1 MQLCPKTPANGDPQ
15 HHSSAPSRIRTY
27 DTGFRK
33 PLLYPLSYGGR
44 EQRLAGRAVS
54 QYARRGHSRRA
65 RCGHGID
72 YALALPYAVARA
84 ELDLGA
90 ATCISGNVAL
100 RQVAAPIS
108 I

>member
-1 MQLCPKTPANGDPQ
+1 MRDVATRVVPDV
-15 HHSSAPSRIRTY
+15 
-27 DTGFRK
+27 DTG
-33 PLLYPLSYGGR
+33 
-44 EQRLAGRAVS
+44 
-54 QYARRGHSRRA
+54 
-65 RCGHGID
+65 ID
-72 YALALPYAVARA
+72 DALALLYAVARA